1 MGPGRKFALGILLFG
16 LSLGLGLFVGWV
28 LWPVRYYDTD
38 PSDLRWEHKEDYI
51 VLVSASYALHNDLAQ
66 ARARLEE
73 LREEDIGSVVA
84 ELARQYM
91 IRGEEPE
98 VTRDLVKLA
107 QDLGASAS
115 PELIAYVATAT
126 PTPTETPTP
135 TATPTFTPTPTETPT
150 ATPTETR
157 APTLTPTS
165 TPTTAPTPTSTSAP
179 TFTPTST
186 SIPTST
192 PTATPTAT
200 ETPTETPTSE
210 PPTATPTSVP
220 QTVTRVYDADGNER
234 DMQWAQAK
242 YGVWIERAAFVPG
255 GLVYRIVEL
264 RERAEAANIDV
275 WVLDEASNPIPGV
288 LVRKSWPGEGSPAE
302 GLTNAEGRVGF
313 GLGPGDYHEEGESG
327 AETIELVVDLPSD
340 IGKGW
345 GMLGHTEHSTLNIV
359 FQLVR
364 Q

>member
-1 MGPGRKFALGILLFG
+1 MGPGRKFVLGILLFG

-73 LREEDIGSVVA
+73 LGEEDIGSVVA

-91 IRGEEPE
+91 VRGEETE

-107 QDLGASAS
+107 QELGVSAS

-126 PTPTETPTP
+126 PTPTETPIP
-135 TATPTFTPTPTETPT
+135 TATSTSTPT
-150 ATPTETR
+150 ATPTETPTKTPTETP

-186 SIPTST
+186 S
-192 PTATPTAT
+192 TPTAT

-210 PPTATPTSVP
+210 PPTATPTPAP
-220 QTVTRVYDADGNER
+220 QIVTRVYDADGNER

-242 YGVWIERAAFVPG
+242 YGVWIERATFVPG

-264 RERAEAANIDV
+264 SEQSGPSNIDV
-275 WVLDEASNPIPGV
+275 WVWGEGGEPMAGV
-288 LVRKSWPGEGSPAE
+288 TVRKTWPEGQLE
-302 GLTNAEGRVGF
+302 QTTDLEGRTGF
-313 GLGPGDYHEEGESG
+313 GMGGG
-327 AETIELVVDLPSD
+327 
-340 IGKGW
+340 
-345 GMLGHTEHSTLNIV
+345 
-359 FQLVR
+359 R
-364 Q
+364 QAS